1 MNKSIFRLFNH
12 ELWDKK
18 YKMIAMIKRIFSLF
32 FLILLFTNSFSQTTL
47 FDSDWHFHLG
57 GAQSAEMPGF
67 DDSKWR
73 KVDLPHDWSIEDL
86 PGKKSPFDPDAISQ
100 VSGGFTVGGT
110 GWYRKT
116 FTVPSDQK
124 NKQIYIQF
132 DGVYMNAEF
141 WLNGESLGKH
151 PYGYTSFW
159 FDITGKVKFGEKN
172 VLSAQVKNEG
182 QNSRWYS
189 GSGIYRHVWLK
200 VLAPIHV
207 AQWGTYITTPVVN
220 ASSAKVNIK
229 TSIINP
235 PGNITQVKLV
245 TKIVNAKAVEVAKA
259 ELQQPLNFNT
269 STEAGQDLT
278 VNAPELWSIESP
290 TLYTA
295 ITEIYSGNYLV
306 DRIETKFGIRTISFD
321 AANGFRLNG
330 KTVKLKGGCVHHDN
344 GPLGSKAYD
353 RAEERRVE
361 LLKASGYNAIRCA
374 HNPPSPAFLDACDRL
389 GMLVIDEA
397 FDMWRI
403 ENNPYDYH
411 LYFDEWWQRD
421 IESMVMRDRNHPSI
435 IIWSIGNEIRGME
448 TPEVIA
454 VAKMLGD
461 HIRRMEPTRPITAA
475 VNNLRPQKDPYFAT
489 LNIGGYNYAAGG
501 DHLQKS
507 IYVQDHERLP
517 QRVMM
522 GTESYPLESFGAW
535 MDVVDNSFVIGDFVW
550 TAFDYIGE
558 ASIGWR
564 GYWQENNFYP
574 WNLAFCG
581 DIDICGWK
589 RPQSYYRDALWMEN
603 KISVFVKPPK
613 SSFPLNPNKQSWSK
627 WEWHDV
633 VADWNWPGY
642 ENKPLEVSVY
652 SSCEEVELFLN
663 GKSLGKKQTTRDT
676 KFTATWQVPY
686 QAGTLKTVGYTNG
699 KEVKTSQLQTA
710 KQVSKIKMSTDRSTI
725 KADGQDLSYIT
736 VELTDA
742 NGVRDPKAENLVKFK
757 VEGGTIVGVGNA
769 NPMSLESYQLTQRK
783 AWQGRCLVIIKSTGN
798 AGNIALT
805 ASADR
810 LPAAKVI
817 IKSE

>member
-1 MNKSIFRLFNH
+1 
-12 ELWDKK
+12 
-18 YKMIAMIKRIFSLF
+18 MIKKISVTFFSL
-32 FLILLFTNSFSQTTL
+32 LLLARCFGQTTL
-47 FDSDWHFHLG
+47 FDADWQFHRG
-57 GAQSAEMPGF
+57 GAQRAEMP
-67 DDSKWR
+67 DYNDSKWR
-73 KVDLPHDWSIEDL
+73 RIDLPHDWSIEDL
-86 PGKKSPFDPDAISQ
+86 PGTKSPFDPDAISQ
-100 VSGGFTVGGT
+100 VSGGFTIGGT

-116 FTVPSDQK
+116 FTISANQK
-124 NKQIYIQF
+124 NKRIHIQF
-132 DGVYMNAEF
+132 DGVYMNADF
-141 WLNGESLGKH
+141 WLNGQHLGNH

-159 FDITGKVKFGEKN
+159 FDITDKIKFGEQN
-172 VLSAQVKNEG
+172 TIAVQVKNEG

-200 VLAPIHV
+200 ILEPLHV
-207 AQWGTYITTPVVN
+207 SPWGIYITTPNAN

-229 TSIINP
+229 TSI
-235 PGNITQVKLV
+235 GNTTGSVMQIKLV
-245 TKIVNAKAVEVAKA
+245 TRIVNAKAVEVAKA
-259 ELQQPLNFNT
+259 ELDQSLNLNT
-269 STEAGQDLT
+269 STEFNQDLT
-278 VNAPELWSIESP
+278 VNAPELWSLESP
-290 TLYTA
+290 TLYIA
-295 ITEIYSGNYLV
+295 VTEVYYENKLS
-306 DRIETKFGIRTISFD
+306 DRVETKFGIRTISFD
-321 AANGFRLNG
+321 ATNGFRLNG
-330 KTVKLKGGCVHHDN
+330 KTVKLQGGCVHHDN

-361 LLKASGYNAIRCA
+361 LLKASGFNAIRCA

-403 ENNPYDYH
+403 ENNPHDYH
-411 LYFDEWWQRD
+411 LYFDEWWQKD
-421 IESMVMRDRNHPSI
+421 IESMVLRDRNHPSI

-489 LNIGGYNYAAGG
+489 LDIGGYNYAAGG

-507 IYVQDHERLP
+507 IYVQDHERVL

-522 GTESYPLESFGAW
+522 GTESYALESFGAW

-589 RPQSYYRDALWMEN
+589 RPQSYYRDALWLEN

-613 SSFPLNPNKQSWSK
+613 PSFPLNPNKQSWSK

-633 VADWNWPGY
+633 VADWNWTGY

-652 SSCEEVELFLN
+652 SSCDEVELFLN
-663 GKSLGKKQTTRDT
+663 GKSLGKKKTNRDS

-686 QAGTLKTVGYTNG
+686 QSGILKAIGYANG
-699 KEVKTSQLQTA
+699 KEVATSQLQTA
-710 KQVSKIKMSTDRSTI
+710 RQTSKLKLSADRSTI

-736 VELTDA
+736 VELIDA
-742 NGVRDPKAENLVKFK
+742 NGVRNPKAENLVKLK

-769 NPMSLESYQLTQRK
+769 NPMSLESYQLSQRK
-783 AWQGRCLVIIKSTGN
+783 AWLGRCLVIVKSSEK
-798 AGNIALT
+798 AGNIKLT
-805 ASADR
+805 ASTVG
-810 LPAAKVI
+810 LQEQQIIIQAK
-817 IKSE
+817 